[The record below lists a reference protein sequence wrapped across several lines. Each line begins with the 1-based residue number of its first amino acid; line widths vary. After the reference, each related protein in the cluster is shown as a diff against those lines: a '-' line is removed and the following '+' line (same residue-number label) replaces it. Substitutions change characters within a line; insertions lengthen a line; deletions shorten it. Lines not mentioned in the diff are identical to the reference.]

1 MTLETAQK
9 MMQEGLPN
17 KEAQAVVRGGM
28 TICENEDN
36 GVRTYNWIK
45 IYPTKT
51 DNESSIQLALNN
63 YRKKKESS
71 HSERKRSVINV
82 DNKKADSQSATTTIP
97 LKIESEQKDTLTL
110 SKLVQSIKRR
120 FNDFVKTMDEIVDE

>member
-1 MTLETAQK
+1 MTLETAQRI
-9 MMQEGLPN
+9 MQEGLPN

-28 TICENEDN
+28 TICELEDN

-63 YRKKKESS
+63 YRKKKESL

-82 DNKKADSQSATTTIP
+82 DNKKADSQLPTTTVS
-97 LKIESEQKDTLTL
+97 LKIESEQRDTLTI
-110 SKLVQSIKRR
+110 STLVQSIKKR
-120 FNDFVKTMDEIVDE
+120 FNDFVKTMDGLVEE